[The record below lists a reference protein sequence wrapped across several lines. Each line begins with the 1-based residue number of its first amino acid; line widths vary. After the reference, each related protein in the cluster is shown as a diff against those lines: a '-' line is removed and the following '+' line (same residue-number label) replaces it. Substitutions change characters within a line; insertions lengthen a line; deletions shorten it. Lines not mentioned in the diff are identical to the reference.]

1 MDRKAW
7 IILTICGILLALN
20 FYYKPEPPQP
30 APVTTQPEN
39 GGQSS
44 TANDNKSATGV
55 ESAAAPQGELFNEPP
70 VPAVGENIETLT
82 SKNEDGEARMVRTLL
97 NLLSHR
103 VVVVSKLPP
112 Y

>member
-44 TANDNKSATGV
+44 TANDNKSKPSPLKT
-55 ESAAAPQGELFNEPP
+55 
-70 VPAVGENIETLT
+70 
-82 SKNEDGEARMVRTLL
+82 RMVRTLL